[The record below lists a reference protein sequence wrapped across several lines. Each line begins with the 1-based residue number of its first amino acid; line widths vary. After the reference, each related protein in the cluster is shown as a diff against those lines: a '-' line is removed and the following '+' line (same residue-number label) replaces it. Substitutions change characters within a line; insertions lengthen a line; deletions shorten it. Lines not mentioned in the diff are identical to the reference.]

1 MKASVIF
8 LFSVLLAFTSVA
20 QDNKL
25 SLGIVGGVDM
35 FSNKALRTSNLEG
48 YNKPPND
55 YGYNYGLQITYPS
68 GEKMGIRAGVVY
80 ARKEFQQ
87 KTIFGIFPAQGTA
100 PRSIYSYRLNYL
112 EIPISIYYSVIQSD
126 RFRLAPSLG
135 IKTAVFINGKRFSN
149 RSPDLVQYYEP
160 QDDSR
165 LIIGPRIGL
174 ITDFK
179 IAKKTF
185 LSLEPHVA
193 FSYNSLYAH
202 SNQNIYVFWG
212 ISLSLNY
219 GLK

>member
-1 MKASVIF
+1 M
-8 LFSVLLAFTSVA
+8 
-20 QDNKL
+20 

-35 FSNKALRTSNLEG
+35 FSNKAMRTSNLEG

-55 YGYNYGLQITYPS
+55 YGYNYGFQIIHRT

-87 KTIFGIFPAQGTA
+87 KTIFGIFPTQGTA
-100 PRSIYSYRLNYL
+100 QRSIYSYRLNYI
-112 EIPISIYYSVIQSD
+112 EIPISVHYSVVQSD

-135 IKTAVFINGKRFSN
+135 IKTSVFLNGKRFKDQ
-149 RSPDLVQYYEP
+149 SPESAQDYEP

-174 ITDFK
+174 ITVFK
-179 IAKKTF
+179 IANKTS

-193 FSYNSLYAH
+193 FSYNSYYVQ
-202 SNQNIYVFWG
+202 SNQNISMFWG
-212 ISLSLNY
+212 VSLSLNY
-219 GLK
+219 ELK